1 MAKLRD
7 QLRGVFGFPIT
18 PFKPNDL
25 SVDYDALAK
34 NVSLMSEH
42 PFCAMVAAGGTGE
55 LYSLSVDEAIEV
67 VKVAKQNTKMPVVG
81 GVGLNATI
89 ACAMA
94 RGMEK
99 AGADALLVLPPSYI
113 NAPVNGLLDY
123 YAEIGRSTGLPLS
136 IYSRDW
142 AIFSP
147 DMVARLADKVPT
159 LEIWKDGQGNAR
171 VYQRIMAKLG
181 DRLAWVGGLG
191 DDCLPT
197 YLACGVQAF
206 TSSISNTSPKLALE
220 LAELGG
226 LTTGKPAD
234 FSRIT
239 PLMNRFVHPI
249 YAVREHVK
257 GYEVSVMKYA
267 MDLTGGGITG
277 GPVRPPLENVRAEH
291 RATVEAIVAD
301 YQSAGY

>member
-1 MAKLRD
+1 
-7 QLRGVFGFPIT
+7 
-18 PFKPNDL
+18 
-25 SVDYDALAK
+25 
-34 NVSLMSEH
+34 
-42 PFCAMVAAGGTGE
+42 
-55 LYSLSVDEAIEV
+55 
-67 VKVAKQNTKMPVVG
+67 
-81 GVGLNATI
+81 
-89 ACAMA
+89 
-94 RGMEK
+94 
-99 AGADALLVLPPSYI
+99 
-113 NAPVNGLLDY
+113 
-123 YAEIGRSTGLPLS
+123 
-136 IYSRDW
+136 
-142 AIFSP
+142 
-147 DMVARLADKVPT
+147 MVARLADKVPT
-159 LEIWKDGQGNAR
+159 LDIWKDGQGNAR

-220 LAELGG
+220 LAEAGG

-277 GPVRPPLENVRAEH
+277 GPVRPPLENVRPEH
-291 RATVEAIVAD
+291 KATVEAIVAD

>member
-18 PFKPNDL
+18 PFRPSDL
-25 SVDYDALAK
+25 SVDYAALEE
-34 NVSLMSEH
+34 NVALMSKH

-55 LYSLSVDEAIEV
+55 LYSLSIEEAVEV
-67 VKVAKQNTKMPVVG
+67 VRVAKMTTKMPVVG
-81 GVGLNATI
+81 GVGINASI

-113 NAPVNGLLDY
+113 NAPVNGLIDY
-123 YAEIGRSTGLPLS
+123 YAAIGQATGLPLS

-142 AIFSP
+142 AVFSP
-147 DMVARLADKVPT
+147 DMVARLAERVPT

-171 VYQRIMAKLG
+171 TYQRIMAKLG

-220 LAELGG
+220 LTELGG

-234 FSRIT
+234 FAKIT

-277 GPVRPPLENVRAEH
+277 GPVRPPLENVRPEH

-301 YQSAGY
+301 YKSAGY